1 MLDFAKVERKKTFY
15 DMFSVEIEEDE
26 AFVQAYET
34 EGTPHI
40 SKAPSLTDLKGCL
53 SNNWQDARFTSGLQ
67 TPASEGPQE
76 FAIEGSDWSEE
87 SEDETEDIQPEM
99 VSRIVTYLP
108 CQQTSLTYSLM
119 NSRTSTPESLNR

>member
-1 MLDFAKVERKKTFY
+1 
-15 DMFSVEIEEDE
+15 MFSVEIEEDE
-26 AFVQAYET
+26 AFVQAYDT

-40 SKAPSLTDLKGCL
+40 SKAPSLTDLRGFE
-53 SNNWQDARFTSGLQ
+53 SQNWQEPRFTSGLQ

-76 FAIEGSDWSEE
+76 YAIEGSDWSEE
-87 SEDETEDIQPEM
+87 ESEEETEDIQPEM

-119 NSRTSTPESLNR
+119 NSRSSTPESLNR

>member
-1 MLDFAKVERKKTFY
+1 
-15 DMFSVEIEEDE
+15 MFSVEIEEDE
-26 AFVQAYET
+26 AFVQAYDT

-40 SKAPSLTDLKGCL
+40 SKAPSLIDSRGFE
-53 SNNWQDARFTSGLQ
+53 SQNWQESRFTSGLQ

-76 FAIEGSDWSEE
+76 YAIEGSDWSEE
-87 SEDETEDIQPEM
+87 ESEEETEDIQPEM

-119 NSRTSTPESLNR
+119 NSRSSTPESLNR

>member
-1 MLDFAKVERKKTFY
+1 MKLIERINIFNN
-15 DMFSVEIEEDE
+15 FSVEIEEDE

-40 SKAPSLTDLKGCL
+40 SKAHSLTDLRGFE
-53 SNNWQDARFTSGLQ
+53 SQTWQEQRLTSGLQ

-76 FAIEGSDWSEE
+76 YAIEGSDWSEE
-87 SEDETEDIQPEM
+87 ESEEETEDIQPEM

-119 NSRTSTPESLNR
+119 NSRSSTPESLNR